1 MRMCALCVHV
11 LQSTYILKSVIDALF
26 LTIRNLG
33 NSELLSGTMSEV
45 MLTGMISHPRSV
57 QRVQALVAHF
67 FGCLSYDVGVCSA
80 RSQQCPSEGPELRTS

>member
-45 MLTGMISHPRSV
+45 MLTGMVSHPRSV

-67 FGCLSYDVGVCSA
+67 FGCSH
-80 RSQQCPSEGPELRTS
+80 TT